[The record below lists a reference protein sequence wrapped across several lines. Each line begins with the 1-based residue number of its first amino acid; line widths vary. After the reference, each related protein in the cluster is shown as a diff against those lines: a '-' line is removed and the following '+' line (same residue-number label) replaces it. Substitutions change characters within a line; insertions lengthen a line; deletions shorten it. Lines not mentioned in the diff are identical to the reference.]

1 MDVYKHHTAFHRL
14 FLASVWIKGVAG
26 IAETIAGILVP
37 FVPREMLVSLV
48 VAFTAPELIDEPDS
62 RGAHFLLDAVQKFS
76 AESQSFASVYLVIH
90 GLIKVVLVAAL
101 LWGRGLWVYT
111 ASIWALVAFIAYQ
124 LYRFTHTHSI
134 WLLLLTAVDLAVIYL
149 IWREYQWRL
158 TRK

>member
-26 IAETIAGILVP
+26 VAETIAGAIVP
-37 FVPREMLVSLV
+37 FIPRGALVTLV
-48 VAFTAPELIDEPDS
+48 ASFTAPELLEDPGDWW
-62 RGAHFLLDAVQKFS
+62 ANFLGNAVQKFS
-76 AESQSFASVYLVIH
+76 VESQTFASAYLVIH